1 MYAELGRC
9 GLLDLQRKWLEIA
22 KAGYCTMN
30 ADVGKWTLE
39 CAGVDFDVRKSMH
52 VLGLKRMVQLATPQF
67 SAMLEDHHD
76 AGVDA
81 QIARLI
87 YVALLCRAR
96 PYMRTRTAD
105 TKGNGAPTPKGSEQ
119 RDALEVVEDIV
130 NEPTDLQQGADEEGP
145 KKDFKPEIAT
155 PTLAVAD
162 QHGPDEGMNMIQAA
176 YHEFSLEQEA
186 RGRSA

>member
-67 SAMLEDHHD
+67 LAMLEDHHD

-87 YVALLCRAR
+87 YVGLLCRAR

-105 TKGNGAPTPKGSEQ
+105 TKGNA
-119 RDALEVVEDIV
+119 A
-130 NEPTDLQQGADEEGP
+130 P
-145 KKDFKPEIAT
+145 KKIGAT
-155 PTLAVAD
+155 C
-162 QHGPDEGMNMIQAA
+162 
-176 YHEFSLEQEA
+176 
-186 RGRSA
+186 RSRSR